1 MEAETLT
8 LTEAEALQSRNAI
21 RSIKV
26 ALLLSRLKPSSADR
40 RLTDHRNAAT
50 EKEEA
55 LRREIVRREIGD
67 LKMEVV
73 RERLRSKRIRLCG
86 LVELF
91 LEVAVLFVLCGFL
104 FAIAVGGDGASSEL
118 RY

>member
-26 ALLLSRLKPSSADR
+26 ALLLSRLKPSSANC
-40 RLTDHRNAAT
+40 RLNAATDHSDAAT

-55 LRREIVRREIGD
+55 LRKEIGD

-73 RERLRSKRIRLCG
+73 RERLRNKRIRLCG
-86 LVELF
+86 LMELF
-91 LEVAVLFVLCGFL
+91 LEVAVLFVLCSFL
-104 FAIAVGGDGASSEL
+104 FAIAVGGDGGSSEL

>member
-1 MEAETLT
+1 MEAETQT

-26 ALLLSRLKPSSADR
+26 ALLLSRLKPSSVDR
-40 RLTDHRNAAT
+40 RLTDHRGAAT

-55 LRREIVRREIGD
+55 LRREIGD

-73 RERLRSKRIRLCG
+73 RERLRNKRIRLCG
-86 LVELF
+86 LMELF
-91 LEVAVLFVLCGFL
+91 LEVAVLFVLCGLL
-104 FAIAVGGDGASSEL
+104 FAIAVGGDGGSSEL